1 MITEELIRQFTNEQ
15 LEGSN
20 KFLISVKVK
29 NGNNITVII
38 DGDEPLRIEDCIGVS
53 RYIEGKYDRET
64 EDFELR
70 VFSAGIDQPY
80 VQLRQYIKNVGRE
93 VEVTLM
99 DGAVIKGVLLA
110 ANEQNIQLKEK
121 VVKGKKKAIGT
132 YTEDSLTISFSEI
145 KQTKEII
152 SFK

>member
-132 YTEDSLTISFSEI
+132 STEDSLTISFSEI

>member
-1 MITEELIRQFTNEQ
+1 MITEELIKQITNEQ

-20 KFLISVKVK
+20 KFLISVKVR
-29 NGNNITVII
+29 NGNHITVVI
-38 DGDEPLRIEDCIGVS
+38 DGDEPLRIDDCIAVS
-53 RYIEGKYDRET
+53 KHIESKFDREI

-80 VQLRQYIKNVGRE
+80 IQLRQYIKNIGRE
-93 VEVTLM
+93 VEVLLM
-99 DGAVIKGVLLA
+99 DGTIVKGILLSA
-110 ANEQNIQLKEK
+110 DEQQIQIEEK
-121 VVKGKKKAIGT
+121 VTKKKKQAIGAT
-132 YTEDSLTISFSEI
+132 TEGALKIPFIDI

>member
-20 KFLISVKVK
+20 KFLISVKVR
-29 NGNNITVII
+29 NGNHITVVI
-38 DGDEPLRIEDCIGVS
+38 DGDEPLRIDDCIAVS
-53 RYIEGKYDRET
+53 KHIESKFDREV

-80 VQLRQYIKNVGRE
+80 VLLRQYIRNIGRE
-93 VEVTLM
+93 VEVSLI
-99 DGAVIKGVLLA
+99 DGTIVKGILLS
-110 ANEQNIQLKEK
+110 ANEQQIQLEEK
-121 VVKGKKKAIGT
+121 VAKKKKQANGAIAEGA
-132 YTEDSLTISFSEI
+132 LTIPFSDI

>member
-29 NGNNITVII
+29 NGNNITVVI
-38 DGDEPLRIEDCIGVS
+38 DGDEPLRIEDCIAVS
-53 RYIEGKYDRET
+53 RYIEDKLDRDT

-80 VQLRQYIKNVGRE
+80 VQLRQYIKNIGRE
-93 VEVTLM
+93 VEVSLL
-99 DGAVIKGVLLA
+99 DGAIIKGILLA
-110 ANEQNIQLKEK
+110 ANEQNIQIKEK
-121 VVKGKKKAIGT
+121 IAKRKKQAIGASAK
-132 YTEDSLTISFSEI
+132 ESLTILFSEI

>member
-20 KFLISVKVK
+20 KFLISVKVR
-29 NGNNITVII
+29 NGNHITVVI
-38 DGDEPLRIEDCIGVS
+38 DGDEPLRIDDCIAVS
-53 RYIEGKYDRET
+53 KHIESKLDREV
-64 EDFELR
+64 EDFELK

-80 VQLRQYIKNVGRE
+80 VQLRQYLKNIGRE
-93 VEVTLM
+93 VEVTLL
-99 DGAVIKGVLLA
+99 DGAIVKGILLE
-110 ANEQNIQLKEK
+110 ANEQQIQLEEK
-121 VVKGKKKAIGT
+121 VSKKKKQAAGT
-132 YTEDSLTISFSEI
+132 TVEKGLIIPFSEI